1 MGPARLRWFARC
13 ATAIL
18 ILSLPTVAAAVEIGT
33 DAGLSFASPDSAGT
47 QIRFAFPSY
56 DATQSPT
63 RQFVRVGLPVGSAGT
78 VELTPGVEVTSNP
91 DYGGRITSTA
101 LAMGVSYLGGHS
113 DGTGAA
119 PYFRV
124 GAHGKYFHT
133 SAVEPRSAHSETQFG
148 LSGGGGVRW
157 RLGRVV
163 GLREEVVATRWLGGL
178 YPAYWDFSL
187 RGGIS
192 AFTK

>member
-1 MGPARLRWFARC
+1 MY

-33 DAGLSFASPDSAGT
+33 DAGLSFASHDSAGIR
-47 QIRFAFPSY
+47 IRFAFPSY
-56 DATQSPT
+56 DAALSPT

-78 VELTPGVEVTSNP
+78 IELTPGVEVTSYP
-91 DYGGRITSTA
+91 GYGHRITSTA
-101 LAMGVSYLGGHS
+101 LAMGVSYLGGRI

-133 SAVEPRSAHSETQFG
+133 SAQPYGAQSEIQGG
-148 LSGGGGVRW
+148 LSAGGGVRW
-157 RLGRVV
+157 RLGRVIGV
-163 GLREEVVATRWLGGL
+163 RAEVVVTRWLEGVFPG
-178 YPAYWDFSL
+178 YWDLGL
-187 RGGIS
+187 RGGVS